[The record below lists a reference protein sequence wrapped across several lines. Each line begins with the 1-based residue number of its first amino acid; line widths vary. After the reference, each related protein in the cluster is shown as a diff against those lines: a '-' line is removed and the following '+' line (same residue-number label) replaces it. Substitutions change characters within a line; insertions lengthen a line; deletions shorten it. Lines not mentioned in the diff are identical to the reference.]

1 MVGRPKRI
9 GLRTTYITVLGAKN
23 IPTNTHNDF
32 EDSRYNDLHLC
43 NEKAK
48 CVVFYLN
55 NSKHSFFKMPLV
67 TLMFLND
74 LAITS
79 SQDRLICD

>member
-1 MVGRPKRI
+1 M
-9 GLRTTYITVLGAKN
+9 VLGTKN
-23 IPTNTHNDF
+23 IPTNGRSNF
-32 EDSRYNDLHLC
+32 QDSCYNDLHLP
-43 NEKAK
+43 NEKVK
-48 CVVFYLN
+48 CVVDYLN
-55 NSKHSFFKMPLV
+55 NSKHSFFRMPLV